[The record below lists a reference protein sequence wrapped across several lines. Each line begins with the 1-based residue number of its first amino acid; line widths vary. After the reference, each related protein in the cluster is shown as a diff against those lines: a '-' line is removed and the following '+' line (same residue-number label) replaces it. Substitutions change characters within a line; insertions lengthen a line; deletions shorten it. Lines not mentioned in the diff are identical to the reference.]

1 MATTMITTAIPIPTP
16 MSRITAMSIVTMTT
30 GTTMITSMTSIAAIP
45 MALSRANSPVP
56 AAGGAALARF
66 SPSE

>member
-1 MATTMITTAIPIPTP
+1 
-16 MSRITAMSIVTMTT
+16 MSRITATSIVAMTT
-30 GTTMITSMTSIAAIP
+30 GTMMIVITSMTSIAAIL

-56 AAGGAALARF
+56 AAGGAGSARF